1 MKTFNQFVNEATE
14 LKWKGGKPKDGSR
27 IENDKFW
34 DIPDKKLK
42 YILKMS
48 KRKALLRFHD
58 TPKNEMDWV
67 DDIKDVTTV
76 LSWRKKNK
84 VKVPG

>member
-1 MKTFNQFVNEATE
+1 MKTFNQFITE
-14 LKWKGGKPKDGSR
+14 KTNWKPGDGKPKDGSR
-27 IENDKFW
+27 IENEKFW
-34 DIPDKKLK
+34 DIPDKKLR
-42 YILKMS
+42 YILKML

-76 LSWRKKNK
+76 LSWRKKNGVH
-84 VKVPG
+84 VKG